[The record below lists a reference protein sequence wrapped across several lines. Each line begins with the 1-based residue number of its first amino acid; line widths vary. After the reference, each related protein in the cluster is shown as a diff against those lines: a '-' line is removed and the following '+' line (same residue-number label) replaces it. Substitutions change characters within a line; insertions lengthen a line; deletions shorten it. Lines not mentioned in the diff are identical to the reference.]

1 MTYLWDTNILIHYI
15 RNSEKYVEWNK
26 QYTFFENANQ
36 VVLSVIN
43 IGEIESLAY
52 QLNWGFARRQHLQ
65 ELLNQTQLLN
75 IYQETIY
82 AYAEIDAFSQN
93 KLPNRPLKT
102 TARNMGKNDIWLAAT
117 AHVGQFKFVT
127 TDNDF
132 EHLDTI
138 FIDLLRLSVLDQDS
152 IT

>member
-15 RNSEKYVEWNK
+15 RNSEKYSEWNSR
-26 QYTFFENANQ
+26 YAFFDNPNQ

-52 QLNWGFARRQHLQ
+52 QLNWGTSRRQRLQ
-65 ELLNQTQLLN
+65 FVIKQTRLLN
-75 IYQETIY
+75 IYEESIY

-93 KLPNRPLKT
+93 KLPNRPLGIS
-102 TARNMGKNDIWLAAT
+102 ARNMGKNDIWLAAT

-132 EHLDTI
+132 DHLDTV
-138 FIDLLRLSVLDQDS
+138 FIDLLKL
-152 IT
+152 

>member
-1 MTYLWDTNILIHYI
+1 MIYLWDTNVLIHYI
-15 RNSEKYVEWNK
+15 RNSDKYTEWNNR
-26 QYTFFENANQ
+26 YAFFDNPNQ

-52 QLNWGFARRQHLQ
+52 QLNWGTSRRQRLQ
-65 ELLNQTQLLN
+65 AAINQTRLLN
-75 IYQETIY
+75 IYEEVIY

-93 KLPNRPLKT
+93 KLPYRPLGAS
-102 TARNMGKNDIWLAAT
+102 ARNMGKNDIWLAAT

-132 EHLDTI
+132 DHLGTF
-138 FIDLLRLSVLDQDS
+138 FIDLLKL
-152 IT
+152 

>member
-1 MTYLWDTNILIHYI
+1 MIYLWDTNILIHYI
-15 RNSEKYVEWNK
+15 RNSDKYTEWNNRHA
-26 QYTFFENANQ
+26 FFENPNQ

-52 QLNWGFARRQHLQ
+52 QLNWGTSRRQRLQ
-65 ELLNQTQLLN
+65 AAINQTRLLN
-75 IYQETIY
+75 IYEEVIY

-93 KLPNRPLKT
+93 KLPYRPLGAS
-102 TARNMGKNDIWLAAT
+102 ARNMGKNDIWLAAT

-132 EHLDTI
+132 DHLGTF
-138 FIDLLRLSVLDQDS
+138 FIDLLKSVLFS
-152 IT
+152 N